1 MKKKKID
8 KYNVI
13 VGKVSEL
20 KKNDIVYLTSDI
32 MPLVLNFRKQ
42 KEIFDPNKFIDAII
56 KKIGPNGTLLLP
68 SFNWDFCKG
77 KKYNYSHSPPQTGS
91 LPKIVFKRK
100 DFKRTKHPIYS
111 FLVWG
116 KDKKFLC
123 NLNNKSGYGYK
134 SPFWYLHKFKAKQ
147 FFIGVDYKRIG
158 FSFMHYSEEKIGT
171 KYRFFK
177 NFSSIYIDENRKE
190 KVLTYKLYVKDL
202 RKSIDCHTDP
212 KLDNIL
218 IRKNAYFRYTINDIY
233 FGIIDLG
240 IAGDILEKELKLKRN
255 FLIYTKKIAKF
266 NKQIIKN
273 N

>member
-32 MPLVLNFRKQ
+32 MPLILNFRKQ

-77 KKYNYSHSPPQTGS
+77 KKYNYLYSPPQTGS
-91 LPKIVFKRK
+91 LPSIVFKRK

-116 KDKKFLC
+116 KDKEFLY
-123 NLNNKSGYGYK
+123 NLKNKSGWGYK
-134 SPFWYLHKFKAKQ
+134 SPFWYFHKFKAKQ
-147 FFIGVDYKRIG
+147 LFIGLNYKNG
-158 FSFMHYSEEKIGT
+158 FTFMHYPEEKVGT
-171 KYRFFK
+171 QYRFLK
-177 NFSSIYIDENRKE
+177 NFSSTYIDENGKE
-190 KVLTYKLYVKDL
+190 KISSYQMHVKDL
-202 RKSIDCHTDP
+202 NKGVDCYVDP
-212 KLDNIL
+212 RLDDIL
-218 IRKNAYFRYTINDIY
+218 IKKKAYFRYKINDTY
-233 FGIIDLG
+233 FSLVDLG
-240 IAGDILEKELKLKRN
+240 IAGNILEKELKLKRN
-255 FLIYTKKIAKF
+255 FLIYTKEIAKL
-266 NKQIIKN
+266 NDKILKN
-273 N
+273 